1 MNSVVRIFAAG
12 SILAILLF
20 SSLLSFGQTQQSNDQ
35 TDESRDIG
43 FNYAAART
51 KAKSSAQSNQ
61 RYVRKSAPLKPAS
74 SGGQKAAA
82 SHSANQSRLSQIGMT
97 TWILRPAQSSD
108 EKRIIVQDAATSEAF
123 TPIRV
128 ETGHKFKIGD
138 RIRLSVELPREG
150 YLYIVDREQFSDGTM
165 GPAYLVFPTKGIRGG
180 DNQVAAGMLTDLPSP
195 SEPPLRL
202 QPSAKNVVGELFT
215 FIVSPKPLL
224 IPPLSQ
230 NSALLPAE
238 IFSSWLKWET
248 QTETFELA
256 GGSGKTWTFA
266 EKEAAANHTRLKS
279 DDPLPQTTFRLMAK
293 PDQPMLVHL
302 ALHYGAGN

>member
-1 MNSVVRIFAAG
+1 MNSVVRIFASG
-12 SILAILLF
+12 IVVGILLF
-20 SSLLSFGQTQQSNDQ
+20 SSLLSFGQTQQP
-35 TDESRDIG
+35 DESRDIG

-51 KAKSSAQSNQ
+51 KSKQASAQSSQ

-74 SGGQKAAA
+74 GGSQNPGSS
-82 SHSANQSRLSQIGMT
+82 SHSVNQSKLSQVGLT
-97 TWILRPAQSSD
+97 TWILRPAQSGD
-108 EKRIIVQDAATSEAF
+108 EKRIIVQDANTSDTF

-128 ETGHKFKIGD
+128 ESGHLFKIGD

-150 YLYIVDREQFSDGTM
+150 YLYIVDREQFLDGTK

-180 DNQVAAGMLTDLPSP
+180 DNLVAAGMLTDLPMP
-195 SEPPLRL
+195 HEPPLRL

-224 IPPLSQ
+224 IPPLSE

-238 IFSSWLKWET
+238 IFNSWLKWET

-256 GGSGKTWTFA
+256 GGSGKTWTVA
-266 EKEAAANHTRLKS
+266 EKDAAANHTRLKS

-302 ALHYGAGN
+302 ALHYGAAN